1 MNKLLTCLLFIL
13 VAYCFSCS
21 KPKAPDYKDIKNFK
35 VNNLGFNKSD
45 VSLDLV
51 YYNPNNYG
59 IDLRKVDCD
68 VYVDNNFLGKF
79 ILDTLMHIPRNVEF
93 TVPARME
100 VDMRNFFKNTL
111 NVLFSREVLIGA
123 KGSTRIGKGGIFV
136 TIPFN
141 YEGRHKVE
149 F

>member
-1 MNKLLTCLLFIL
+1 MSKLLTCLLFVTVVL
-13 VAYCFSCS
+13 SFSCS
-21 KPKAPDYKDIKNFK
+21 QPKAPDYKDIKNFK
-35 VNNLGFNKSD
+35 VNNLGFNKSN
-45 VSLDLV
+45 VSMDLV

-59 IDLRKVDCD
+59 IDLKKVDCD

-79 ILDTLMHIPRNVEF
+79 MLDTLMHIPRNVEF
-93 TVPARME
+93 TVPARMD
-100 VDMRNFFKNTL
+100 VDMRNVFKNTL
-111 NVLFSREVLIGA
+111 NVLFSWEVLIGA
-123 KGSTRIGKGGIFV
+123 IGSTRIGKGGIYV